1 MDREKRKK
9 ILARGFPD
17 MKWDGEPMLGAWYT
31 EEEIEAVVKT
41 IRDSMDWTVGFG
53 FFCDEI
59 IEFEEQFATYVGTKY
74 AISISSAGAGLDMA
88 MMALDL
94 DPDDEIISPAIN
106 FWAADYAI
114 LGHCKLIFAEADP
127 RTFCLDPADV
137 EKRITPKTRA
147 INVTHMNGLS
157 APMDELL
164 QIAEKHPH
172 PKYGPPKVIGDAARA
187 CGGEY
192 NGTKVGKKGWM
203 NIFSFHTMKLM
214 TTLGEGGMI
223 TTDDA
228 ELDQRLRAIRM
239 WGADTDMWGVNYKMT
254 KIQAAAGMV
263 QLRRLDEMNA
273 ARYNKAQQRSELLK
287 NINELTLPY
296 EPPGYKHTYYLYTC
310 MVPSEWAG
318 KKRDQLVNT
327 LQKDYGIGCGILN
340 PPTYQMRSFIR
351 QRTLGQDLP
360 VSNAIGTRIFSP
372 SLHPL
377 MSDGDNEYIAASI
390 SEAVEHIA
398 QEKIEDAEAAKK
410 YRPEVALKD
419 TELLFSDGSKK
430 KKTT

>member
-1 MDREKRKK
+1 
-9 ILARGFPD
+9 
-17 MKWDGEPMLGAWYT
+17 
-31 EEEIEAVVKT
+31 
-41 IRDSMDWTVGFG
+41 VGFG

-59 IEFEEQFATYVGTKY
+59 VDFEEQFAKYVGTKY

-94 DPDDEIISPAIN
+94 EPDDEIISPAIN

-114 LGHCKLIFAEADP
+114 LGHCKLVFAEADP
-127 RTFCLDPADV
+127 RTLCLDPADV
-137 EKRITPKTRA
+137 ERRLTPKTRA

-157 APMDELL
+157 ASMDDLL
-164 QIAEKHPH
+164 EIAKKYPH
-172 PKYGPPKVIGDAARA
+172 PQYGPLKVIGDAARA

-192 NGTKVGKKGWM
+192 KGTKVGKKGWM

-228 ELDQRLRAIRM
+228 RLDQRLRAIRM

-254 KIQAAAGMV
+254 KIQAAAGLV

-273 ARYNKAQQRSELLK
+273 ARYKKGRQRTELLK
-287 NINELTLPY
+287 DVNELTLPY

-310 MVPSEWAG
+310 MVPREWAG
-318 KKRDQLVNT
+318 RKRDQLVKT
-327 LQKDYGIGCGILN
+327 LQKDYGVGAGILN
-340 PPTYQMRSFIR
+340 PPTYQMRPFIR
-351 QRTLGQDLP
+351 LRTMGQDLP
-360 VSNAIGTRIFSP
+360 ISNEIGTRIFSP

-377 MSDGDNEYIAASI
+377 MSDEDNEYIAASI
-390 SEAVEHIA
+390 SEAVERVA
-398 QEKIEDAEAAKK
+398 QKKIEESETEEE
-410 YRPEVALKD
+410 YSPEVALKD
-419 TELLFSDGSKK
+419 TQELFSDG
-430 KKTT
+430 KKTRKTT